1 MINFEDLKLEIQ
13 DEFIS
18 SNISEILYR
27 QREKDGLSQERFLAE
42 YFEYNIY
49 TKIAGTL
56 SLSQLKRYEKNYR
69 EKSSTIKPQKS
80 SEIFNIIRR
89 FSVTNDLYQREIYN
103 DYLKEDSF
111 RLAERLEELGL
122 LDCIEKATNGL
133 AGMNEFNIKFGKT
146 YDKSVLLDWLFTNA
160 NKALNGEDI
169 PQFIYS
175 QTKTRHDIKGG
186 TKN

>member
-27 QREKDGLSQERFLAE
+27 QRKKDKLSQERFLEE

-49 TKIAGTL
+49 TKTAGTL

-103 DYLKEDSF
+103 DYLKEDSLRF
-111 RLAERLEELGL
+111 AKRLEELGL
-122 LDCIEKATNGL
+122 LDCLEKATSGL
-133 AGMNEFNIKFGKT
+133 VAMNYYNSLTGKN
-146 YDKSVLLDWLFTNA
+146 YDKYFLLDWLFNNA
-160 NKALNGEDI
+160 RQGLSGEQI
-169 PQFIYS
+169 PELIYDGI
-175 QTKTRHDIKGG
+175 KTRHDIKRE